1 MPAAPNTLPDDIE
14 ALKALLRQRDGELQ
28 QLRDTVSTL
37 EQALSVRSLEIEQLK
52 LQLAKLRRMQFG
64 RKSEKLDRQIEQLET
79 RLEDLLA
86 EDGEHPVDAAVSE
99 PAATRPRSAR
109 QPLPAHLPREDRVL
123 EPQEQDCPSC
133 GGKLKPLG
141 EDVSEQLDLIDAAFK
156 VIRHIRRK
164 KACAC
169 CDVIVQAPAPS
180 RPIER
185 GIAAPGLLAH
195 ILISKFADHQPLVRL
210 AKSLFQLFKE
220 NPTWILPREP
230 SVPSEVA
237 YLDVRYG

>member
-1 MPAAPNTLPDDIE
+1 
-14 ALKALLRQRDGELQ
+14 
-28 QLRDTVSTL
+28 
-37 EQALSVRSLEIEQLK
+37 
-52 LQLAKLRRMQFG
+52 MQFG

-86 EDGEHPVDAAVSE
+86 EEGESPNRDAVSE
-99 PAATRPRSAR
+99 IPATKQRSPR
-109 QPLPAHLPREDRVL
+109 QPLPAHLPRDDRVL
-123 EPQEQDCPSC
+123 EPVEQACPSC
-133 GGKLKPLG
+133 GGELKPLG

-169 CDVIVQAPAPS
+169 CDVIVQASAPS

-185 GIAAPGLLAH
+185 GIATPGLLAH
-195 ILISKFADHQPLVRL
+195 ILVSKFADHQPLVRL

-230 SVPSEVA
+230 SVPSEVV
-237 YLDVRYG
+237 YLNVRYG